1 MMKKSGKA
9 AAGGRMAAAHRARM
23 EDFQLPGGSCHKSDD
38 SAHCRDCFETS
49 MCQHPYC
56 GTCSFCTGEDFDRDR
71 ELLDYQCMCYKCAK
85 AMNRCCGCGKAFGG
99 KPNEVSLPLTHAG
112 RRGGDFLP
120 SPDVEDDVE
129 DQLWEERMEAA
140 LELAQEHS
148 GYSKFHD
155 SYPPLFNELWDRY
168 DPGHRGHIMAVEA
181 EAFANDMVA
190 RGWSDWKPSKRDTK
204 LWKQLEEK
212 YGSISLEH
220 FAEASENSDFEV

>member
-1 MMKKSGKA
+1 
-9 AAGGRMAAAHRARM
+9 
-23 EDFQLPGGSCHKSDD
+23 
-38 SAHCRDCFETS
+38 
-49 MCQHPYC
+49 
-56 GTCSFCTGEDFDRDR
+56 
-71 ELLDYQCMCYKCAK
+71 
-85 AMNRCCGCGKAFGG
+85 
-99 KPNEVSLPLTHAG
+99 
-112 RRGGDFLP
+112 
-120 SPDVEDDVE
+120 
-129 DQLWEERMEAA
+129 MEAA